1 VRPVA
6 QGAKQGAKL
15 GERSSAAPSH
25 SSTGPGSALPGPPG
39 PPYGPSRR
47 KRHLREGPEGG
58 TMAVSDARRLKVY
71 EQARAHWG
79 EETAE
84 VLMELVVPTG
94 QDMATK
100 ADVERLEARMDG
112 LATKEYVLRM
122 LLITLAPL
130 YLGILGLY
138 FTG

>member
-1 VRPVA
+1 
-6 QGAKQGAKL
+6 
-15 GERSSAAPSH
+15 
-25 SSTGPGSALPGPPG
+25 
-39 PPYGPSRR
+39 
-47 KRHLREGPEGG
+47 
-58 TMAVSDARRLKVY
+58 MAVSDARRLKLS

-84 VLMELVVPTG
+84 VLMEVVVPAG

-100 ADVERLEARMDG
+100 ADLDAAVATLSARIDGVDSRMEG

-122 LLITLAPL
+122 LLVTQIPI
-130 YLGILGLY
+130 YLGIIGLY

>member
-1 VRPVA
+1 
-6 QGAKQGAKL
+6 
-15 GERSSAAPSH
+15 
-25 SSTGPGSALPGPPG
+25 
-39 PPYGPSRR
+39 
-47 KRHLREGPEGG
+47 
-58 TMAVSDARRLKVY
+58 MAVSDARRLKLY

-84 VLMELVVPTG
+84 VLMEVVVPAG

-100 ADVERLEARMDG
+100 ADLDAAVATLSARIDGVDRRMEG

-122 LLITLAPL
+122 LLITQIPI

>member
-1 VRPVA
+1 
-6 QGAKQGAKL
+6 
-15 GERSSAAPSH
+15 
-25 SSTGPGSALPGPPG
+25 
-39 PPYGPSRR
+39 
-47 KRHLREGPEGG
+47 
-58 TMAVSDARRLKVY
+58 MAVSDARRLKLS

-84 VLMELVVPTG
+84 VLMEVVVPAG

-100 ADVERLEARMDG
+100 ADLDTAVSALSARMDG
-112 LATKEYVLRM
+112 LATKEYVLR
-122 LLITLAPL
+122 TLVVALVPV